1 MLILAMIY
9 VFAIGCCVGSFLNV
23 VIYRS
28 PRGLSLVKPPSSCPG
43 CNYRIPA
50 YLNIPLVSW
59 LMLRG
64 RCRNC
69 GCPISPR
76 YFIVE
81 LFTGII
87 FAGLFYLYF
96 GYGIREMGFSDAGG
110 SLGGFTSGGW
120 IIFLLHIILISTFLA
135 ASAIDL
141 ELYIIPLSLCYFVF
155 ISAVIIAGV
164 SPAVIPFEQ
173 IESYKLLPTA
183 SPAVAAITSGSF
195 IGLGISLYLLSRG
208 IIKRSYPLDA
218 QGNELEEY
226 NHRKEAL
233 LEVVFLL
240 PVIVLGFFML
250 LLYKQ
255 LPAINGFWQ
264 RVSLQ
269 PSLSCVMGS
278 LWGYLVGCGVVWAAR
293 IGGTL
298 AFGKEAM
305 GLGDVHLLGAAGGVI
320 GGGGAVLA
328 FLISPFSGILC
339 SILYLVFKKT
349 NQIPYGPFLSF
360 SVILVI
366 IFNEQIRQMLS
377 LYFY

>member
-28 PRGLSLVKPPSSCPG
+28 PRGLSLIKPPSSCPG

-69 GCPISPR
+69 GYAISPR

-96 GYGIREMGFSDAGG
+96 VYGIREMGFADTGG
-110 SLGGFTSGGW
+110 ALSGFTEGGW

-155 ISAVIIAGV
+155 ISAIIIAGV
-164 SPAVIPFEQ
+164 APAVIPYEQ
-173 IESYKLLPTA
+173 IVSYKLLPAA
-183 SPAVAAITSGSF
+183 SPAAAAVTTGSLL
-195 IGLGISLYLLSRG
+195 GLFLSFYLLKKG
-208 IIKRSYPLDA
+208 IIKRSYPLDD

-226 NHRKEAL
+226 NHRKEAM
-233 LEVVFLL
+233 LEVAFLL
-240 PVIVLGFFML
+240 PVIVLGVL
-250 LLYKQ
+250 SLVLYKN
-255 LPAINGFWQ
+255 LSSAAAFWD
-264 RVSLQ
+264 RLGEI
-269 PSLSCVMGS
+269 PSISCIMGA
-278 LWGYLVGCGVVWAAR
+278 LWGYLVGCAVVWAAR

-305 GLGDVHLLGAAGGVI
+305 GLGDVHLLGAAGAVI

-339 SILYLVFKKT
+339 SVLYLVFKKT

-366 IFNEQIRQMLS
+366 IFNDQIQQILN